1 MMPTWWVSRAALVL
15 VAVFVPLLA
24 VAVALPLWMMCTCGL
39 TGIRLCLRTVP
50 YYLLG
55 SYVSLYTLFTLCAI
69 LCRLTRRPVSTHAM
83 STCLSTC
90 ALYCRLRLFDSCTLL
105 GRLLHSGVSSCTL

>member
-1 MMPTWWVSRAALVL
+1 MMPTWWVSCAALVL

-24 VAVALPLWMMCTCGL
+24 VAVALPYVDDVHLWVDWYPPL
-39 TGIRLCLRTVP
+39 LRTVP

>member
-1 MMPTWWVSRAALVL
+1 MMPTLWVSCTALVL
-15 VAVFVPLLA
+15 VAVFVRLLA
-24 VAVALPLWMMCTCGL
+24 VAVALPFVDDVRLWVDWYPPL
-39 TGIRLCLRTVP
+39 LRAVP
-50 YYLLG
+50 YCLVG
-55 SYVSLYTLFTLCAI
+55 SYVSLFTHFTLCAI